1 MKQFNRKNFL
11 TSGKPHTFKMT
22 LDDGFASYQYDLNL
36 TENWCMNDIQK
47 EIQELNKK
55 RETYIASQQKDSE
68 KGELENAMLTAIKK
82 QAAKKN
88 YSWE

>member
-1 MKQFNRKNFL
+1 M
-11 TSGKPHTFKMT
+11 GKCSFV
-22 LDDGFASYQYDLNL
+22 Y
-36 TENWCMNDIQK
+36 
-47 EIQELNKK
+47 KK
-55 RETYIASQQKDSE
+55 RETYIAAQQKDGE